1 MRTNH
6 VGLFNVLIGIFLRPT
21 CTVCRKKNF
30 FIRNNS
36 SEQGQTLS
44 AQHAAESMNSIPTKS
59 YVKNKSSTLSSE
71 IHLRGRNP
79 ISSNAEA
86 YQQRSYYQV

>member
-1 MRTNH
+1 MLDYLMYFFFVLH
-6 VGLFNVLIGIFLRPT
+6 VQYVE
-21 CTVCRKKNF
+21 KKNF